1 MGVFEELNINEE
13 LQEARARLRHLKNDP
28 DFYNHYTNDNIRQ
41 LENSL
46 E

>member
-13 LQEARARLRHLKNDP
+13 LREAKSRLKKLEHDP
-28 DFYNHYTNDNIRQ
+28 FFYNHYTNDNIRQ
-41 LENSL
+41 LEKSL